1 MKNTPNRVET
11 GIRLNELKRH
21 IFYELLDLAGR
32 AFVVV
37 RKAEGVVI
45 GNRGF
50 LPEEEEKGLVL
61 VFNKGMKFRWDD
73 RGIDARLVFGTTPEH
88 CVIPAEHI
96 IGVYCPELNSQF
108 LCLTESGQEAAAGST
123 TEETGETREKA
134 GGSKVV
140 KVDFRR
146 KKT

>member
-1 MKNTPNRVET
+1 MKNTENREEK
-11 GIRLNELKRH
+11 GARLNELKRH

-32 AFVVV
+32 VFVVV

-45 GNRGF
+45 GKRGF

-61 VFNKGMKFRWDD
+61 VFNSRMNFTWDEH
-73 RGIDARLVFGTTPEH
+73 GIDARLVFGTTPEH
-88 CVIPAEHI
+88 CIIPAEHV
-96 IGVYCPELNSQF
+96 IGVYSPELDTQF
-108 LCLTESGQEAAAGST
+108 LCLTEPRQDEAAEEP
-123 TEETGETREKA
+123 TEERRTEAGEA
-134 GGSKVV
+134 KVV